1 MKVQGA
7 GQSHSSSN
15 EPIVIGGGNSDDKIR
30 VTPNKMG
37 GVDVTV
43 MNAAGQSRS
52 YSLTAEEAERL
63 VIRGGKGNDKIKV
76 DAGVT
81 QHIPIIGGQ
90 GHDVVVRERRSKE
103 PPPDRTGH
111 KDRGRDDTSTDV
123 AMWDVKSN
131 QPA

>member
-1 MKVQGA
+1 MRVQGA
-7 GQSHSSSN
+7 GQSYSSSN
-15 EPIVIGGGNSDDKIR
+15 DSIVIGGGNSDDKIR
-30 VTPNKMG
+30 VSPNKMG

-63 VIRGGKGNDKIKV
+63 VIRGGKGDDKIKV
-76 DAGVT
+76 DPGVT

-90 GHDVVVRERRSKE
+90 GHDVVVRDRRSKE
-103 PPPDRTGH
+103 APDRPRGNE
-111 KDRGRDDTSTDV
+111 RGRDDTSTDV

-131 QPA
+131 QPV